1 LDYFQTHFVGHQ
13 MKQNWRRPPVEVR
26 GKTLRLKDFVSW
38 MFQVPVCSERAK
50 LALEPIISHCAEF
63 LPLILI
69 RGINYYAINV
79 VKVVNCLDKK
89 RSEVAYYHNPK
100 KTMAI
105 HSYVFLKNKIENVPI
120 FKVPELDGSTVF
132 VTQKFVD
139 VIIANKLTGVSF
151 ADPSINRWDY
161 VFGKREPNTVAGV
174 LT

>member
-1 LDYFQTHFVGHQ
+1 
-13 MKQNWRRPPVEVR
+13 MKQNWRRPPAEVR
-26 GKTLRLKDFVSW
+26 GKTLRLKDFVGW

-79 VKVVNCLDKK
+79 VKVVDCLDKK
-89 RSEVAYYHNPK
+89 RSEVAYYDHNPK
-100 KTMAI
+100 KIMAI

-120 FKVPELDGSTVF
+120 FKVPELDSSTVF

-161 VFGKREPNTVAGV
+161 VLGKREPNKVAGV